1 MARTLITLAFVG
13 IVGLAS
19 AQDSQDSR
27 INNLTE
33 TPAMAAVVEKR
44 VALVDKTV
52 NLSAEQREKV
62 TEVYRKVETQF
73 AAINARY
80 EMAEG
85 MTAADKEA
93 DMKLHY
99 QHWDTWTNDQ
109 LSHILSEAQM
119 TKWTAANK

>member
-1 MARTLITLAFVG
+1 MARTFITLAFIG
-13 IVGLAS
+13 IVGLAN
-19 AQDSQDSR
+19 AQDAQDR
-27 INNLTE
+27 QINVTE

-52 NLSAEQREKV
+52 SLSAEQREKV
-62 TEVYRKVETQF
+62 TEVYKRVETQF

-109 LSHILSEAQM
+109 LSHILTEAQM
-119 TKWTAANK
+119 AKWAAANK

>member
-13 IVGLAS
+13 IVGLAN
-19 AQDSQDSR
+19 AQDAQDR
-27 INNLTE
+27 QINVTE

-52 NLSAEQREKV
+52 DLSAEQREKV
-62 TEVYRKVETQF
+62 TEVYKRVETQF

-80 EMAEG
+80 DMAEG

-119 TKWTAANK
+119 AKWAAANK

>member
-13 IVGLAS
+13 IVGLAN
-19 AQDSQDSR
+19 AQDAQDR
-27 INNLTE
+27 QINVTE
-33 TPAMAAVVEKR
+33 TPAMTAVVEKR

-52 NLSAEQREKV
+52 SLSAEQREKV
-62 TEVYRKVETQF
+62 TDVYKRVETQF

>member
-1 MARTLITLAFVG
+1 MARTLITLAFIG
-13 IVGLAS
+13 IVGLAN
-19 AQDSQDSR
+19 AQDAQDR
-27 INNLTE
+27 QINVTE

-52 NLSAEQREKV
+52 TLSAEQREKV
-62 TEVYRKVETQF
+62 TDVYKRVETQF

-80 EMAEG
+80 DMAEG
-85 MTAADKEA
+85 MTAADKES

-109 LSHILSEAQM
+109 LSHILTEAQM
-119 TKWTAANK
+119 AKWVAANK

>member
-13 IVGLAS
+13 IVGLAN
-19 AQDSQDSR
+19 AQDAQDR
-27 INNLTE
+27 QINVTE

-62 TEVYRKVETQF
+62 TDVYKRVETQF

-80 EMAEG
+80 DMAEG

-119 TKWTAANK
+119 TKWAAANK